1 MAIDLTKVDYELLQ
15 QVVSSGKSKA
25 LSPELNAYLDILDV
39 ARSMYAKYQSKR
51 AIINTLMAPVYG
63 YSRYDANLIFN
74 DAMNFFYVNNDI
86 KKQAW
91 KNFYADRCDELALLA
106 IEKDE
111 FENARRL
118 IKDAATY
125 RGLFDE
131 DKDELPADMFRR
143 SLVIYT
149 MDPQDVGIQRESR
162 SKLAQFIDSLDE
174 ITEEEKSKLKRDA
187 MVERPNF
194 FQDLNE
200 NEYEEIN

>member
-15 QVVSSGKSKA
+15 QAVSSGKSKA
-25 LSPELNAYLDILDV
+25 LSPELNSYLDILDV

-63 YSRYDANLIFN
+63 YSRYEANLIFN
-74 DAMNFFYVNNDI
+74 DSLNFFYANNEV